1 MKCEDLQLNLPVYA
15 DDILNKRERA
25 VVEKHL
31 AQCPLCRQKSDDFQ
45 ELRNNLRAFARPEMS
60 AQSLNSLRATVAL
73 ELKTASVEPKSYF
86 SREFK
91 EWLQMRVM
99 PYGVGAFASLI
110 LGFTLLWSLLSAA
123 RIETINSSAQSGSFS
138 NSTVLLAK
146 ADPKNDFDKFDLTPS
161 EYAQTRFAISA
172 ESPSINPQGAL
183 IALTKSLM
191 RGDMKDEEVV
201 VVADVFGS
209 GLAQIAEVVEPSKN
223 RLAVYELE
231 KALKTDS
238 AYAPPF
244 VPANLDRRS
253 DSVRVVFKIQSV
265 NVKTNLKPAKQ

>member
-15 DDILNKRERA
+15 DDILNNDERA
-25 VVEKHL
+25 AVEAHL
-31 AQCPLCRQKSDDFQ
+31 SQCPLCRQKLADFQ
-45 ELRNNLRAFARPEMS
+45 ELRNSLRSFARPEIS
-60 AQSLNSLRATVAL
+60 SQLLNSVRTAVAAQL
-73 ELKTASVEPKSYF
+73 QTTSPQSKSVF
-86 SREFK
+86 SDDFK

-123 RIETINSSAQSGSFS
+123 RIEPVNNSAQSGSFP
-138 NSTVLLAK
+138 NSTVLLAN
-146 ADPKNDFDKFDLTPS
+146 ANPQNNPNGFDLTPS
-161 EYAQTRFAISA
+161 EYAQTRFAFSA

-201 VVADVFGS
+201 VVADVFGN
-209 GLAQIAEVVEPSKN
+209 GLAQIAEVVEPSQN
-223 RLAVYELE
+223 LQAVYELE

-238 AYAPPF
+238 DYAPF

-265 NVKTNLKPAKQ
+265 NVKTNLKPVQQ

>member
-15 DDILNKRERA
+15 DDILDDAERA
-25 VVEKHL
+25 AVEKHL

-45 ELRNNLRAFARPEMS
+45 ELRNNLRAFARAEMS
-60 AQSLNSLRATVAL
+60 ARSLNSLRATVAL
-73 ELKTASVEPKSYF
+73 ELKTTSIKPKSYF
-86 SREFK
+86 SPDFK

-99 PYGVGAFASLI
+99 PYGVGVFASLI
-110 LGFTLLWSLLSAA
+110 IGFSLLWSLLSAA
-123 RIETINSSAQSGSFS
+123 RIETINNSAQSGSYS

-146 ADPKNDFDKFDLTPS
+146 TDPTNIADKLDLTPS
-161 EYAQTRFAISA
+161 EYAQTRFAFSA

-183 IALTKSLM
+183 IALTKSLV
-191 RGDMKDEEVV
+191 RGGMKDEEVV
-201 VVADVFGS
+201 VVADVFGD

-223 RLAVYELE
+223 RFAVYELE
-231 KALKTDS
+231 QALKTDS

-265 NVKTNLKPAKQ
+265 DVKTNLKPVKQ